1 MEYLQESNQKFQKT
15 FNGKEK
21 IMDISIVPVSRV
33 FKTYQGQ
40 ARIAELNSKNPVKRV
55 QGQRDRV
62 SISKEARTALTSH
75 TQGQSPELE
84 PSSCKPSSC
93 KPRRLRRKKMR
104 KMNPS
109 HPQYKSFSI

>member
-1 MEYLQESNQKFQKT
+1 
-15 FNGKEK
+15 
-21 IMDISIVPVSRV
+21 MDIAIVSTSRI

-75 TQGQSPELE
+75 TQGRSPELE
-84 PSSCKPSSC
+84 TRKVEAQFVQTQFVQTEEVEAEKNEENEPEPSTV
-93 KPRRLRRKKMR
+93 
-104 KMNPS
+104 
-109 HPQYKSFSI
+109 

>member
-84 PSSCKPSSC
+84 TQKVEAQFVQTEEVEAEKNEENEPEPS
-93 KPRRLRRKKMR
+93 RV
-104 KMNPS
+104 
-109 HPQYKSFSI
+109 

>member
-1 MEYLQESNQKFQKT
+1 MEHLQESNQKFQKT

-75 TQGQSPELE
+75 TQGRSPELE
-84 PSSCKPSSC
+84 TRKVEAQFVQTQFVQTEEVEAEKNEENEPEPSAV
-93 KPRRLRRKKMR
+93 
-104 KMNPS
+104 
-109 HPQYKSFSI
+109 